1 MQSLISTL
9 ITTILGMVT
18 SYVGIMQVL
27 NGEMTL
33 GGYMAFS
40 TLSSYFTSPVSE
52 LVSLQMSIQQAQIS
66 IKRLTEIMDYESEQ
80 DETRE
85 YTEMEKIDGDIEF
98 KDVSFRY
105 GSRSPALSHVSFT
118 IPYGKKV
125 ALVGSSGSG
134 KSTITKLLLKYYEPE
149 SGTISVS
156 GVDLDEY
163 SNASVRRAIA
173 YVPQNVELFSKTSTT
188 TSAFPDRKPASMRS
202 RPLPR
207 RQMPTSSSASCR
219 CSTTPIWKKPATAS
233 QAVRSSAL
241 HWPAPS

>member
-1 MQSLISTL
+1 MQKKWRINLPILPLEVTFLRSSKISTVQSLISTL

-40 TLSSYFTSPVSE
+40 TLSSYFTNPVSE
-52 LVSLQMSIQQAQIS
+52 LVGLQMSIQQAQIS

-105 GSRSPALSHVSFT
+105 GSRSPALSQ
-118 IPYGKKV
+118 IG
-125 ALVGSSGSG
+125 
-134 KSTITKLLLKYYEPE
+134 
-149 SGTISVS
+149 
-156 GVDLDEY
+156 
-163 SNASVRRAIA
+163 R
-173 YVPQNVELFSKTSTT
+173 
-188 TSAFPDRKPASMRS
+188 
-202 RPLPR
+202 
-207 RQMPTSSSASCR
+207 ASCR
-219 CSTTPIWKKPATAS
+219 ER
-233 QAVRSSAL
+233 V
-241 HWPAPS
+241 

>member
-1 MQSLISTL
+1 
-9 ITTILGMVT
+9 
-18 SYVGIMQVL
+18 
-27 NGEMTL
+27 
-33 GGYMAFS
+33 
-40 TLSSYFTSPVSE
+40 
-52 LVSLQMSIQQAQIS
+52 MSIQQAQIS

-149 SGTISVS
+149 SGH
-156 GVDLDEY
+156 G
-163 SNASVRRAIA
+163 SNIGSS
-173 YVPQNVELFSKTSTT
+173 YG
-188 TSAFPDRKPASMRS
+188 DH
-202 RPLPR
+202 
-207 RQMPTSSSASCR
+207 SSSRSGTD
-219 CSTTPIWKKPATAS
+219 STSGNKVKKDYTVKEDLCDQQTQQS
-233 QAVRSSAL
+233 KAVSKVQS
-241 HWPAPS
+241 